1 MPEDRLSQSKTKS
14 PRKEKV
20 ILLIDDDVDEH
31 ELFQAALE
39 TVGNQWTFL
48 SATGAGEA
56 MSILERVTPDFIFL
70 DINMPAKNGFAC
82 LADIKRL
89 DHCRSVP
96 VEMYSTSN
104 AEVDRKMALAMG
116 ACGYIQKTGSFQ
128 QLCRSVKE
136 ALTTQQVIG

>member
-1 MPEDRLSQSKTKS
+1 MEKT
-14 PRKEKV
+14 

-39 TVGNQWTFL
+39 TVGNQWKFL
-48 SATGAGEA
+48 SATGADEA
-56 MSILERVTPDFIFL
+56 MRILEQVTPHFIFL
-70 DINMPAKNGFAC
+70 DINMPVKNGFAC

-89 DHCRSVP
+89 EHCKNVP

-104 AEVDRKMALAMG
+104 AEVDRKTALAMG

-128 QLCRSVKE
+128 QLCRSVTE
-136 ALTTQQVIG
+136 ALTAQQVIG